1 VGLYEEVAGE
11 PVKRWTRQVVDD
23 HLGAEADELA
33 QLLAD
38 PAVSPFRIWR
48 ALGRR
53 GVNLS
58 RASVYQWAEEARR

>member
-1 VGLYEEVAGE
+1 MGLYEEVAGE

-48 ALGRR
+48 ALGQR
-53 GVNLS
+53 GVNPS
-58 RASVYQWAEEARR
+58 KATVYQWAEEARR